1 MDRTLSPVFLQAR
14 DAIESVLSKYGFRV
28 TKESLYYSAFGS
40 TEVEYC
46 HRAHWLRLSW
56 AGTCGLLVRS
66 PSISMSIL
74 PRLHGGRLIRH
85 PLQIVLLSSSN
96 QVSSLT
102 RAFPSCL
109 RKLSYSVHRRP
120 PSNKRLKLAARV
132 D

>member
-56 AGTCGLLVRS
+56 DSKDRYLWLAGAIAVDQ
-66 PSISMSIL
+66 
-74 PRLHGGRLIRH
+74 HVH
-85 PLQIVLLSSSN
+85 PPATAWRPLD
-96 QVSSLT
+96 
-102 RAFPSCL
+102 
-109 RKLSYSVHRRP
+109 P
-120 PSNKRLKLAARV
+120 PSSTNRPALFLEPGELADARISELLTQIELFRASKAAV
-132 D
+132 